1 MAHFLSPSFRT
12 TFKGLSIAALVTLA
26 ALPELA
32 SAARLNDGY
41 IGCISKDALSEFT
54 QALIKKD
61 ERAQN
66 YLLGTSCV
74 PTSSKFPITVLDRGI
89 MRTQY
94 RVYVGKDALEL
105 WSPSEAISN

>member
-1 MAHFLSPSFRT
+1 MAQFLPVVSRPLLGIS
-12 TFKGLSIAALVTLA
+12 LAAALMG
-26 ALPELA
+26 ALIPGSA

-61 ERAQN
+61 ERAQK